1 MASPVAM
8 ASPTAIGVQPESD
21 GQLHQQVLTSL
32 QQHVQQ
38 LDADVLQL
46 TQDMKHTSLAHTQ
59 VTHPG
64 HTQVTHTGN
73 TAGHTLA
80 TRCSQ
85 QQVLDRWRV
94 GGECAWFLG

>member
-21 GQLHQQVLTSL
+21 GQLHQQVLASL

-59 VTHPG
+59 VTHTGDMVG
-64 HTQVTHTGN
+64 HTGDTH
-73 TAGHTLA
+73 
-80 TRCSQ
+80 
-85 QQVLDRWRV
+85 W
-94 GGECAWFLG
+94 